1 MNKEVIKAIISIVA
15 FLSAIVIG
23 FIALFIP
30 PTGVIDASVL
40 WFTAQLLVFV
50 SGLLGINLKLD
61 SLKQVAITSK
71 KEEKEEKEVIEE
83 NI

>member
-1 MNKEVIKAIISIVA
+1 MNKEVIKAGLSILA
-15 FLSAIVIG
+15 FFSAVVIG

-50 SGLLGINLKLD
+50 SGLLGINLNID
-61 SLKQVAITSK
+61 SLKQIASTK
-71 KEEKEEKEVIEE
+71 KDNTK
-83 NI
+83 